1 MKSYTHIAKIY
12 GFKCYFNEDNGE
24 VEGTNWLNEKMIELF
39 VWIDLTFSDNEQ
51 FKIEII
57 EKLWHL

>member
-12 GFKCYFNEDNGE
+12 GFRCYFNEETGE
-24 VEGTNWLNEKMIELF
+24 VEGINWLNEKMIQLF
-39 VWIDLTFSDNEQ
+39 IWIDLTFSDNEQ

-57 EKLWHL
+57 EKL